1 MKKLSKILSVILAI
15 SMIFGTVAYAAD
27 FSDVTADNKHYD
39 SIKILSALGIING
52 YEDGTF
58 GPDRDV
64 TRAEFATMLMR
75 AMASAG
81 FGSSDPAGMPF
92 TDLTAASW
100 AISDIRTAYDLGI
113 INGMTETTFEPNS
126 NVTYE
131 QALKMIVCA
140 LNYGEQANAVQATV
154 SNMPWY
160 YGYMQTARNLGL
172 VENISVIETKP
183 AKRKEIAQMIYNALD
198 VYMLEKVEVS
208 GGGNMYMESKQ
219 TWLNDK
225 LKVIKS
231 RGEVL
236 ADETNSIDGG
246 AIARPGQILLTDEVN
261 KTTIT
266 VNKNGVSTTGLLGKA
281 VDYYYKSD
289 DLGNKSLVLIYS
301 KGGANQ
307 SVVIEAENIS
317 SITGNYASGY
327 TINYYESAT
336 AIKPVS
342 LTVSATPSISVNG
355 EVKTNVTANQLNIE
369 GGKLEIIFDGA
380 KYSKINVESLETYVV
395 KSVNRSD
402 KCIVDMYRTSGPNNP
417 LYIDD
422 EDNNFVINMVNSSG
436 SKIGFSNLAQYNVLT
451 VRRGAG
457 VAGRTT
463 LDITVSTKN
472 VSGTIK
478 AKDADMININGTQYP
493 ISAYMDMYSG
503 NDLNTLSVGDSC
515 KAYLDKDGKIAYI
528 IKSASSS
535 TYYGYIADAGKSND
549 DILKFAIISDKT
561 TKVGSP
567 YISGASKITIDGIA
581 YTDPNLALAK
591 LEEAAGLSTA
601 NIDGFTVSAGKKLY
615 SQLVKYTIN
624 SAGEISAIDTAVVS
638 TEEDPTDETVFKPFA
653 VTRDAQKKMQYKSS
667 SYDFMGEN
675 NSKFRINSSTKVFLV
690 PLDRYDF
697 DSYGRKSSS
706 FFKDGIKYVVE
717 PYDVNGSLN
726 IAGAII
732 VYETTE
738 TEAKVEYS
746 TPLFVIS
753 SISQSTNSDG
763 DSCDKVTGYQIS
775 TSGTVSEKTVYTTGI
790 GVVSG
795 KYSVGDVIMYVA
807 DNKGYLVDDSLTTAN
822 KFKLLL
828 DVSNFTNGFEH
839 VGNSKYN
846 TVAYN
851 CELYS
856 GLLVGADVDG
866 STQMFD
872 IAMTNDPAQCGTA
885 QTYSMTANSS
895 VKYFVYDSSK
905 ASDIEKLV
913 QHDTLDLTAFA
924 SYNDTV
930 ATGTPSASKMF
941 AYKYNNVVKM
951 IMIIK

>member
-1 MKKLSKILSVILAI
+1 
-15 SMIFGTVAYAAD
+15 
-27 FSDVTADNKHYD
+27 
-39 SIKILSALGIING
+39 
-52 YEDGTF
+52 
-58 GPDRDV
+58 DV

-81 FGSSDPAGMPF
+81 FGSSDPAGTPF

-113 INGMTETTFEPNS
+113 INGMTETTFEPNN

-140 LNYGEQANAVQATV
+140 LNYGEQANSIQATV

-160 YGYMQTARNLGL
+160 YGYLQTARNLGL

-219 TWLNDK
+219 TWLADK
-225 LKVIKS
+225 LKVTKS

-236 ADETNSIDGG
+236 ADETNTIDGSG
-246 AIARPGQILLTDEVN
+246 ATARPGQILLTDEVN

-266 VNKNGVSTTGLLGKA
+266 VSKNGISTTGLLGKA

-301 KGGANQ
+301 KGGESQ
-307 SVVIEAENIS
+307 SVIIDAENIS
-317 SITGNYASGY
+317 SITGNYTSGY
-327 TINYYESAT
+327 TISYYESAT
-336 AIKPVS
+336 AVRPIS
-342 LTVSATPSISVNG
+342 LNVSANPAISFNG
-355 EVKTNVTANQLNIE
+355 ELKTNVTANQLNIE

-380 KYSKINVESLETYVV
+380 SYSKINVESLETYVV
-395 KSVNRSD
+395 KSVNRTD
-402 KCIVDMYRTSGPNNP
+402 KYIVDMYRTSGSNT

-422 EDNNFVINMVNSSG
+422 EDNQFVINMKNTSG
-436 SKIGFSNLAQYNVLT
+436 SNISLSNLSQYNVLT
-451 VRRGAG
+451 VKRGAG

-478 AKDADMININGTQYP
+478 AKDTDMININGTQYP
-493 ISAYMDMYSG
+493 ISAYMKRYSG
-503 NDLNTLSVGDSC
+503 NDLNTFSVGDSC
-515 KAYLDKDGKIAYI
+515 KAYIDKDGKIAYM

-535 TYYGYIADAGKSND
+535 TYYGYIADAGKGND
-549 DILKFAIISDKT
+549 DVLKFAIISDKT

-567 YISGASKITIDGIA
+567 YISGANKITIDGIA

-591 LEEAAGLSTA
+591 LKESAELNTA
-601 NIDGFTVSAGKKLY
+601 NIDGFTAQAGKVLY

-624 SAGEISAIDTAVVS
+624 SAGEISAIDTAVIS
-638 TEEDPTDETVFKPFA
+638 TEEDPADETVFKPFA
-653 VTRDAQKKMQYKSS
+653 VTRDAQDKMQYKAS
-667 SYDFMGEN
+667 SYDFVGEN

-697 DSYGRKSSS
+697 DLYGRKSSS

-717 PYDVNGSLN
+717 PYDVSGSLN
-726 IAGAII
+726 IAGAVI
-732 VYETTE
+732 VYQTAE
-738 TEAKVEYS
+738 TEAKIEYN

-753 SISQSTNSDG
+753 AISQSTNSDG

-775 TSGTVSEKTVYTTGI
+775 TSGTVTEKTVYTTGV
-790 GVVSG
+790 GVISG

-807 DNKGYLVDDSLTTAN
+807 DSKGYLVDDSATTGT
-822 KFKLLL
+822 KFKQLLN
-828 DVSNFTNGFEH
+828 VKSFANGFEH
-839 VGNSKYN
+839 VGNNKYN

-851 CELYS
+851 CELYA
-856 GLLVGADVDG
+856 GLLIGADVDG
-866 STQMFD
+866 TTQMFD
-872 IAMTNDPAQCGTA
+872 IAMTNNPADCGTA
-885 QTYSMTANSS
+885 QAYSMSANSS
-895 VKYFVYDSSK
+895 VKYFVYDSTK
-905 ASDIEKLV
+905 TSDSDKLT
-913 QHDTLDLTAFA
+913 QQDALDLTAFA
-924 SYNDTV
+924 SYNDTIQS
-930 ATGTPSASKMF
+930 GTPNATKMF
-941 AYKYNNVVKM
+941 VYKYNNVVRM